1 MSLKALLEHEFISNL
16 SWPMV
21 GKGAIQRLLACVV
34 LWVLA
39 VPTAFATPYPLP
51 TDGSRLVGYPEA
63 HIVKEGEHLEAIAK
77 HYDMGFLALLALNP
91 GIDPYLPEPGSLV
104 RLPNQLLLPSP
115 PHSGIVINLAELRL
129 YYFPEPDAKVTGE
142 KADAQRDVHVFPIG
156 IGRVGRET
164 PTMNTYISQKREHPT
179 WTPPQ
184 SIREEYKKQRGIIL
198 PDVVPAGPNN
208 PLGEHALRLGFGNG
222 EYLIHGTNKS
232 FGIGLRVSAGC
243 IRLRPDDVAWLFEQ
257 VDVHTP
263 VRIIN
268 QPAKL
273 SVEPDGRVMVEA
285 HRPLSKNE
293 KETKARLSVEPDP
306 QVLAILAR
314 LELSPRR
321 YRAALS
327 VQEGVPT
334 EIATLTPAQLKA
346 WQRLEHVDV
355 DAKQMTRSEQ

>member
-1 MSLKALLEHEFISNL
+1 MPLGRGFIS
-16 SWPMV
+16 S
-21 GKGAIQRLLACVV
+21 RLPSVINKKVASLGLACAM
-34 LWVLA
+34 LWALA

-77 HYDMGFLALLALNP
+77 HYDVGFLALLALNP
-91 GIDPYLPEPGSLV
+91 GMDPYLPEPGALV

-129 YYFPEPDAKVTGE
+129 YYFPEPAARAGGE
-142 KADAQRDVHVFPIG
+142 TTDAQRAVHVFPIG

-208 PLGEHALRLGFGNG
+208 PLGEHALRLSFGNG

-263 VRIIN
+263 VRVIN

-293 KETKARLSVEPDP
+293 KETKARLSIEPDP
-306 QVLAILAR
+306 QVLAMLAR
-314 LELSPRR
+314 LELSPQR

-327 VQEGVPT
+327 VQEGVPI

-346 WQRLEHVDV
+346 WQRLERADVDV
-355 DAKQMTRSEQ
+355 KPVRRTKE

>member
-1 MSLKALLEHEFISNL
+1 
-16 SWPMV
+16 
-21 GKGAIQRLLACVV
+21 
-34 LWVLA
+34 
-39 VPTAFATPYPLP
+39 
-51 TDGSRLVGYPEA
+51 
-63 HIVKEGEHLEAIAK
+63 
-77 HYDMGFLALLALNP
+77 MGFLALLALNP

-104 RLPNQLLLPSP
+104 RLPSQLLLPSP

-129 YYFPEPDAKVTGE
+129 YYFPEPAARAGGKTI
-142 KADAQRDVHVFPIG
+142 DAQRAVHVFPIG
-156 IGRVGRET
+156 IGRVGHET
-164 PTMNTYISQKREHPT
+164 PTMSTYISQKREHPT
-179 WTPPQ
+179 WTPPK
-184 SIREEYKKQRGIIL
+184 SIREEYKKKRGIIL

-263 VRIIN
+263 VRVIN
-268 QPAKL
+268 QPVKL
-273 SVEPDGRVMVEA
+273 NVEPDGRVMVEA

-293 KETKARLSVEPDP
+293 QETKARLSIEPDP
-306 QVLAILAR
+306 QVLAMLAR
-314 LELSPRR
+314 LELSPQR

-327 VQEGVPT
+327 VQEGVPI

-346 WQRLEHVDV
+346 WQRLERADVDV
-355 DAKQMTRSEQ
+355 KPVRRTKE

>member
-1 MSLKALLEHEFISNL
+1 MCKA
-16 SWPMV
+16 
-21 GKGAIQRLLACVV
+21 AIQRFLACVV
-34 LWVLA
+34 LWALA

-63 HIVKEGEHLEAIAK
+63 HIVKKGEHLEAIAK

-184 SIREEYKKQRGIIL
+184 SIRDEYKKQRGISL

-208 PLGEHALRLGFGNG
+208 PLGDHALRLGYGNG

-243 IRLRPDDVAWLFEQ
+243 IRLRPDDVGWLFEQ

-293 KETKARLSVEPDP
+293 RETKARLSIDPDP
-306 QVLAILAR
+306 QILAIFER

-327 VQEGVPT
+327 VQEGTPIEVV
-334 EIATLTPAQLKA
+334 ALTPAQRKA
-346 WQRLEHVDV
+346 WQRLAQAALE
-355 DAKQMTRSEQ
+355 KKE

>member
-1 MSLKALLEHEFISNL
+1 MKAPQERGFISSLLPSLL
-16 SWPMV
+16 SEKV
-21 GKGAIQRLLACVV
+21 ARLGLACAM
-34 LWVLA
+34 LWALDVPGALA
-39 VPTAFATPYPLP
+39 TQYPLP

-77 HYDMGFLALLALNP
+77 DYDMGFLALLALNP

-104 RLPNQLLLPSP
+104 RLPNQLLLPPP

-129 YYFPEPDAKVTGE
+129 YYFPEPDAKAKGE
-142 KADAQRDVHVFPIG
+142 KVDVQRDVHVFPIG

-164 PTMNTYISQKREHPT
+164 PTMSTYISQKREHPT

-184 SIREEYKKQRGIIL
+184 SIREEYKKERGITL

-208 PLGEHALRLGFGNG
+208 PLGDHALRLGYGHG

-243 IRLRPDDVAWLFEQ
+243 IRLRPDDVAWLFDQ
-257 VDVHTP
+257 VDIHTP
-263 VRIIN
+263 VRVIN

-285 HRPLSKNE
+285 HRPLSKNAS
-293 KETKARLSVEPDP
+293 ETKERLAIEPDP
-306 QVLAILAR
+306 QVLAILER
-314 LELSPRR
+314 LELSTRR

-327 VQEGVPT
+327 VQEGTPIEV
-334 EIATLTPAQLKA
+334 AALTPAQLQA
-346 WQRLEHVDV
+346 WQRLERLNVDT
-355 DAKQMTRSEQ
+355 KR

>member
-1 MSLKALLEHEFISNL
+1 MPLGRGFIS
-16 SWPMV
+16 S
-21 GKGAIQRLLACVV
+21 RLPSVINKKVASLGLACAM
-34 LWVLA
+34 LWALA
-39 VPTAFATPYPLP
+39 VPTAFATQYPLP

-77 HYDMGFLALLALNP
+77 HYDVGFLALLALNP
-91 GIDPYLPEPGSLV
+91 GMDPYLPEPGALV

-129 YYFPEPDAKVTGE
+129 YYFPEPAARAGGE
-142 KADAQRDVHVFPIG
+142 TTDAQRAVHVFPIG

-184 SIREEYKKQRGIIL
+184 SIRDEYKKQRGIIL

-263 VRIIN
+263 VRVIN

-293 KETKARLSVEPDP
+293 KETKARLSIEPDP
-306 QVLAILAR
+306 QVLAMLAR
-314 LELSPRR
+314 LELSPQR

-327 VQEGVPT
+327 VQEGVPI

-346 WQRLEHVDV
+346 WQRLERADVDV
-355 DAKQMTRSEQ
+355 KPVRRTKE